1 MKCTAAKKGLKRW
14 YPLTVII
21 YVTNKPLINVR
32 EDYYSKEANSLKKK
46 KKRINWDRENSH
58 PGALKARHMQA
69 GTDYTQEVFLI

>member
-46 KKRINWDRENSH
+46 KKKELTGIGKIVTLVHLRQGTCR
-58 PGALKARHMQA
+58 QA
-69 GTDYTQEVFLI
+69 QIIHRKYF

>member
-32 EDYYSKEANSLKKK
+32 EYYYSKEATALKKK
-46 KKRINWDRENSH
+46 KKELTGVGKIVSLVHSR
-58 PGALKARHMQA
+58 
-69 GTDYTQEVFLI
+69 

>member
-46 KKRINWDRENSH
+46 KGINWGRENSL